1 MFRIIIT
8 APRSAQPNPLTS
20 GRKEA
25 ATQRRERE
33 RPPPATEFSD
43 SGKTGVQLYPLCKWD
58 SALIRSIFKSAK
70 QRKTLASS
78 PNERALLKL
87 RLNMP
92 SRDENEK

>member
-25 ATQRRERE
+25 ATQRREKERE

-43 SGKTGVQLYPLCKWD
+43 SGKTGVQLYPFVNGTQL
-58 SALIRSIFKSAK
+58 
-70 QRKTLASS
+70 
-78 PNERALLKL
+78 
-87 RLNMP
+87 
-92 SRDENEK
+92 